1 MDAFAVYAKWQRT
14 TSIAHDLPLRESHL
28 GHGATKQGLLRA
40 YEVSTRHTYIAV
52 AILFILTLH
61 ERQTYRNVP
70 IFTLRLPGTRIYAIN
85 SVDLIPVVQRQWR
98 TLIFAPIQV
107 KAAQAAMGAS
117 KEAVAIMEQD
127 LVTEHGFING
137 MVKVTHPTMSN
148 GADLD
153 ALNAKA
159 FEIFD
164 KSLQEF
170 VSDARSE
177 KRTINMY
184 EWLGK
189 QIMRATTDAV
199 YGSANPM
206 RDAENLRAWQ

>member
-1 MDAFAVYAKWQRT
+1 MKR
-14 TSIAHDLPLRESHL
+14 
-28 GHGATKQGLLRA
+28 K
-40 YEVSTRHTYIAV
+40 
-52 AILFILTLH
+52 
-61 ERQTYRNVP
+61 TYRNVP
-70 IFTLRLPGTRIYAIN
+70 VFTLRLPGTRIYAIN

-127 LVTEHGFING
+127 LVTEKGFING
-137 MVKVTHPTMSN
+137 MVKATHPTMSN
-148 GADLD
+148 GPDLD

-159 FEIFD
+159 FEILN

-170 VSDARSE
+170 VGAAPSE

-199 YGSANPM
+199 YGPANPM
-206 RDAENLRAWQ
+206 QDAENLKAWQ